1 MQSPGFEPRFYG
13 RRGSGGCMVR
23 GWDLKTTYC
32 AEGYAND
39 ADSAQM
45 GWSFIDASVFCL
57 LELCFIKT

>member
-1 MQSPGFEPRFYG
+1 
-13 RRGSGGCMVR
+13 MVGEGLVGAWCG

-45 GWSFIDASVFCL
+45 GWSFIDASVFYL